1 MPTAITFMAPLRTNR
16 YRSNRIRNNRRRGN
30 NFLLHLHRVIRRNWV
45 ARTAENP
52 HTLLGHV
59 AGLATQPTKNTER
72 ADLGTMTWPWP
83 TEHWESWQEYHTRQ
97 SKPSI
102 WIKPGISLESRVF
115 TTRFQF
121 CKAGKHRNNR
131 TQHAGLPHSLRG
143 QRRDVLKTV
152 GARWTSRNSSKHL
165 LQKKTIRLLG
175 CWNTGILAN
184 WNATDRNVSMTDSFH
199 PIRVI
204 GVPNIFPSGP
214 T

>member
-30 NFLLHLHRVIRRNWV
+30 NFLLRLHRVIRRNWV
-45 ARTAENP
+45 ARTEENP

-131 TQHAGLPHSLRG
+131 TQHAGLPHSLTGNDPTASLISIGRS
-143 QRRDVLKTV
+143 RRKTV
-152 GARWTSRNSSKHL
+152 RSLLSAGSNRRGAPSKSRPSQGHHRMHPNHW
-165 LQKKTIRLLG
+165 RLSAL
-175 CWNTGILAN
+175 
-184 WNATDRNVSMTDSFH
+184 F
-199 PIRVI
+199 
-204 GVPNIFPSGP
+204 
-214 T
+214 